1 MRRQPFPNAA
11 PIGPVLA
18 LIQPQNL
25 RAAYHMVSNHGT
37 AAAQVAKK
45 RAENLMACGKLDS
58 AATWLEIARAIH
70 DLDKPRPAV

>member
-1 MRRQPFPNAA
+1 MP
-11 PIGPVLA
+11 

-25 RAAYHMVSNHGT
+25 RAAHHMLSNHGT

-70 DLDKPRPAV
+70 DLDKPRPVA